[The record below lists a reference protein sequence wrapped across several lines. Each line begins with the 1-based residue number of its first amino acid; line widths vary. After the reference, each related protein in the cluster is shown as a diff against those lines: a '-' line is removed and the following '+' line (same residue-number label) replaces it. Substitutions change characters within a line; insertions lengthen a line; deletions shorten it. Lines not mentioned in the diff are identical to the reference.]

1 MGRVDKTKERTKY
14 NKIKIER
21 EYFIIDDKL
30 VKMNQYKKLWS
41 VDASKKFSVK
51 MKYLV
56 TANRNPQTNG
66 R

>member
-1 MGRVDKTKERTKY
+1 
-14 NKIKIER
+14 
-21 EYFIIDDKL
+21 
-30 VKMNQYKKLWS
+30 MNQYKKLWS
-41 VDASKKFSVK
+41 VDATKKFSVK